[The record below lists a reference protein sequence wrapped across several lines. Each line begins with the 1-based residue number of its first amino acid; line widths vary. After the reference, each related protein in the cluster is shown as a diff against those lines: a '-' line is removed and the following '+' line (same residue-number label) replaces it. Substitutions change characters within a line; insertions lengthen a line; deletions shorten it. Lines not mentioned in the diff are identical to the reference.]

1 MFILLCLV
9 YKIFNV
15 TAFQPT
21 TLRIFST
28 AINLSIMKK
37 TKFFIGNT
45 LLRCPLLYLIFLFGI
60 HMHKAWSQAGPK
72 NQMSASEIKLAL
84 KKVQVLGSVLYVAAH
99 PDDENT
105 RMITYMAN
113 ERGLRTAYL
122 SLTRGDGGQNLIG
135 KEVRE
140 QMGIIRT
147 QELLAAR
154 RKDGGEQF
162 FSRANDFGYS
172 KHPDETLQIWD
183 KEKVL
188 GDAVWVIRNF
198 KPDVIIT
205 RFSPSRDGE
214 THGHHTTS
222 AKIALEAFAVAA
234 NPDEYAEQLKYTE
247 PWQSKRIAWNT
258 SSWFFRSQENPDLSK
273 YLRLDAG
280 GYNALLG
287 KSYGEIAAESRTMHK
302 SQGFGSSKQ
311 RGEIIEYFEH
321 LAGDSATVDILE
333 DIDLTWGR
341 VKGSEKVQQLLA
353 QADEEFDML
362 HPNKSIPTL
371 LKAYKAM
378 LELPQENHYVKLK
391 KKELENIIIQCAG
404 IWIDASSDNYTF
416 SPGDSLFID
425 ARIIKQMPLNG
436 VKVKLIDY
444 QFKQN
449 SVDTFLT
456 DNKMLTFKDSMVIPQ
471 NTPFTQPYWLEETP
485 TKGVFV
491 VKNQRLIGKPEND
504 PAISIKFN
512 LEFEDGITIP
522 IETPLMYRDVDPVE
536 GEIYRP
542 IAIAPPVT
550 ANIAEQV
557 YIYADNTEKP
567 IKVTLRSSVAN
578 VEGKLK
584 LDIPE
589 GWSVQPQTLDFDIES
604 KGQEVSYTFMVKPN
618 IASAEG
624 YVKANI
630 VVDGKEYDFGLKV
643 IDYQHI
649 PVQTLFPKAQA
660 KVVKLDIIKVGDK
673 IGYVMG
679 AGDAVPEALRQI
691 GYQVDILGDKD
702 FTVENLSQYDAIVMG
717 VRAYNTID
725 RLKFHQEKLMDYI
738 ENGGNMIVQ
747 YNTSRRLVTDQ
758 LGPYPLKLSRDRVTV
773 EEAPVKILKPSHEI
787 LNFPN
792 KLIEKD
798 FEGWVQERGLYFP
811 NEWDERYE
819 AIFSMNDPGEEP
831 TSGSLLATKYGE
843 GTFIYTGLSF
853 FRELPAGVPGAYR
866 LLINLIG
873 YGKSGS
879 LNVNTESGQ
888 KD

>member
-1 MFILLCLV
+1 MKIPKPDFKKSLLILPTNKTLFLLCTLWILLP
-9 YKIFNV
+9 NV
-15 TAFQPT
+15 
-21 TLRIFST
+21 
-28 AINLSIMKK
+28 
-37 TKFFIGNT
+37 
-45 LLRCPLLYLIFLFGI
+45 
-60 HMHKAWSQAGPK
+60 KARSQAGPQD
-72 NQMSASEIKLAL
+72 QMSASEIKLAL

-105 RMITYMAN
+105 RMITYLAN
-113 ERGLRTAYL
+113 ERGVRTAYL

-183 KEKVL
+183 KEQVL

-205 RFSPSRDGE
+205 RFSPYRDGK

-234 NPDEYAEQLKYTE
+234 NPDRYPKQLQYAE

-258 SSWFFRSQENPDLSK
+258 SSWFFRSQENPNLSQ
-273 YLRLDAG
+273 YLKLDAG

-341 VKGSEKVQQLLA
+341 VKGSQEVQQLLRK
-353 QADEEFDML
+353 ADEEFDMQQ
-362 HPNKSIPTL
+362 PDKSIPVL
-371 LKAYKAM
+371 LKAYNAM
-378 LELPQENHYVKLK
+378 AKLPQDNHYVQLK
-391 KKELENIIIQCAG
+391 KTELENIIVQCAG
-404 IWIDASSDNYTF
+404 IWIDAYSDAHTY
-416 SPGDSLFID
+416 SPGDSLFINT
-425 ARIIKQMPLNG
+425 RIIKQMPLAD
-436 VKVKLIDY
+436 VKVTSINY
-444 QFKQN
+444 TFKEQN
-449 SVDTFLT
+449 LDSLLVDNHL
-456 DNKMLTFKDSMVIPQ
+456 LTFKDSMVIPE
-471 NTPFTQPYWLEETP
+471 NTPFTQPYWLNETP
-485 TKGVFV
+485 TKGMFV
-491 VKNQRLIGKPEND
+491 VKQQKLIGKPEND
-504 PAISIKFN
+504 AAIPVKYQLQFK
-512 LEFEDGITIP
+512 DGTKIQ
-522 IETPLMYRDVDPVE
+522 IETPLMFREVDPVE

-542 IAIAPPVT
+542 ISIAPPVT
-550 ANIAEQV
+550 ANITDQV
-557 YIYADNTEKP
+557 YIYADNSEKP
-567 IKVTLRSSVAN
+567 IRISLRSSVAN
-578 VEGKLK
+578 VGGKLK
-584 LDIPE
+584 LEVPE
-589 GWSVQPQTLDFDIES
+589 GWSVEPAYYDFNLTK
-604 KGQEVSYTFMVKPN
+604 KGEEAAYSFMVKPN
-618 IASAEG
+618 LASAEG
-624 YVKANI
+624 TVKAKVEVNN
-630 VVDGKEYDFGLKV
+630 KEYDHGLKV

-649 PVQTLFPKAQA
+649 PVQTLFPKSMARI
-660 KVVKLDIIKVGDK
+660 VKLDIKKAGNK

-691 GYQVDILGDKD
+691 GFQVYILENKD
-702 FTVENLSQYDAIVMG
+702 FTIENLAQYDAVVMG
-717 VRAYNTID
+717 VRAYNTVD
-725 RLKFHQEKLMDYI
+725 RLKYHQEKLMKYVK
-738 ENGGNMIVQ
+738 NGGNMIVQ
-747 YNTSRRLVTDQ
+747 YNTTRRLITEE
-758 LGPYPLKLSRDRVTV
+758 LGPFSLKLSRDRVTV
-773 EEAPVKILKPSHEI
+773 EEAPVKLLKPSHKI

-792 KLIEKD
+792 KITSQD

-811 NEWDERYE
+811 DEWDKKYT
-819 AIFSMNDPGEEP
+819 AILSMNDPGEDP
-831 TSGSLLATKYGE
+831 KKGSLLVTEYGE

-866 LLINLIG
+866 LLLNLIG
-873 YGKSGS
+873 YGKSEEK
-879 LNVNTESGQ
+879 NIEVESG
-888 KD
+888 KK